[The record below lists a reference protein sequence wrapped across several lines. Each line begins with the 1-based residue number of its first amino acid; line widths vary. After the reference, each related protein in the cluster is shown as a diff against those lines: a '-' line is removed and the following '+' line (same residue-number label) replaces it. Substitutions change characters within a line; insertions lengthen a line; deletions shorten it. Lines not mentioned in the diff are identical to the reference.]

1 MARRRG
7 WGGFAP
13 YQSVSARRQKAE
25 RFLRRERKAGR
36 DPKPVIIEGRQIAT
50 TFWGRA
56 WCDNLESYSDYET
69 RLPRGRSYARNGS
82 VVDLGLQPGCIEAR
96 VLGTDLYEVTIE
108 VDELPEV
115 RWKAIVDA
123 CTGEV
128 ESLLS
133 LLRGQ
138 LSVQVMEVVTRPRE
152 GLFPH
157 PGELSFRCTCPDW
170 AIMCKHVAAVL
181 YGVGARLDHSPEQLF
196 ALRGVDPQPLL
207 DEVVTRG
214 PVKPDQP
221 GRHKRLQRA
230 DLSALFGIPIES
242 DEPPANAARKRR
254 RKRAARKK

>member
-7 WGGFAP
+7 RGGFP
-13 YQSVSARRQKAE
+13 RYQSVASRRNEAE
-25 RFLRRERKAGR
+25 HFLRRERKAGR
-36 DPKPVIIEGRQIAT
+36 DPKPVIIEGRTITT

-56 WCDNLESYSDYET
+56 WCDNLERYSDYAT

-82 VVDLGLQPGCIEAR
+82 VVDLGLQPGRIEAR
-96 VLGTDLYEVTIE
+96 VLGTHLYEVTIK

-115 RWKAIVDA
+115 RWNAIVDA
-123 CTGEV
+123 CTGQV

-138 LSVQVMEVVTRPRE
+138 LSDRVMEVVTRPHE
-152 GLFPH
+152 GLFPD
-157 PGELSFRCTCPDW
+157 PAELSFRCTCPDW

-221 GRHKRLQRA
+221 GRHERLQHA

-242 DEPPANAARKRR
+242 DEPSDKALRKRR